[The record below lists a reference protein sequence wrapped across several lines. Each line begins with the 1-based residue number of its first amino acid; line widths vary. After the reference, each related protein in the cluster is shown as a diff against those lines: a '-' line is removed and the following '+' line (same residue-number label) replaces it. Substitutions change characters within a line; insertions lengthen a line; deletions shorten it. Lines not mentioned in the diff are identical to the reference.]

1 MKKII
6 TILLSLL
13 ILFTV
18 ITSCQ
23 NIDKNN
29 QKNDNENPK
38 VETHLSIVT
47 TIFPQYDFTRQI
59 VGDLAEVHMLLKPGA
74 ESHSY
79 EPTPQ
84 DIKLIQNS
92 DLFIYVGGEN
102 DTWIEGIIESM
113 GEQAPDTMR
122 LIDLVD
128 TLDEDIVEGMQ
139 HKHENNNNEETEN
152 DKADEHDHELDEHV
166 WTSPIKAIEIVKKI
180 TEVLSKKD
188 PVNANVFQ
196 TNSENY
202 IEDLETLDQE
212 FRDIVKNAKRKTI
225 LVADRFP
232 FRYLVEEYGIDYYA
246 AFTGCSTDTEASA
259 ATVAFLINKTNELQ
273 LPYIF
278 SIELSNEKI
287 ANSIVESTNA
297 KKLTLHSIHNLSKE
311 ELAEGETYISL
322 MQKNAKN
329 LAKALQE

>member
-38 VETHLSIVT
+38 VETRLSIVT

-59 VGDLAEVHMLLKPGA
+59 VGNLAEVHMLLKPGA

-180 TEVLSKKD
+180 TEVLSEKD

-329 LAKALQE
+329 LAIALQE

>member
-1 MKKII
+1 M
-6 TILLSLL
+6 
-13 ILFTV
+13 
-18 ITSCQ
+18 
-23 NIDKNN
+23 
-29 QKNDNENPK
+29 
-38 VETHLSIVT
+38 
-47 TIFPQYDFTRQI
+47 FPQYDFTRQI
-59 VGDLAEVHMLLKPGA
+59 VRDLAEVHMLLKPGA

-180 TEVLSKKD
+180 TEVLSEKD